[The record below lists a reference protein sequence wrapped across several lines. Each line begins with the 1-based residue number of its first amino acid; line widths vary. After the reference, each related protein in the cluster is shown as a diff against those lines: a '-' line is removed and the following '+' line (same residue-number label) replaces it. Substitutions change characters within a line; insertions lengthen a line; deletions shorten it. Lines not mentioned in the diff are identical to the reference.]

1 MEVTLLA
8 LYFKAGVFR
17 TIPYVETLIQNKIN
31 GIKMATYFLSIPA
44 LRFTNDTIDSAHL
57 RCLKVDYN
65 IYFRFSM
72 KESNRQN
79 IFPQSI
85 LWAQITFT
93 LDFTT
98 KVEIYQPCTNCSKHE
113 SQTFFKMAV
122 QSTKW
127 IDLDN

>member
-1 MEVTLLA
+1 
-8 LYFKAGVFR
+8 
-17 TIPYVETLIQNKIN
+17 
-31 GIKMATYFLSIPA
+31 
-44 LRFTNDTIDSAHL
+44 
-57 RCLKVDYN
+57 
-65 IYFRFSM
+65 M
-72 KESNRQN
+72 KETNRQN

-113 SQTFFKMAV
+113 SQTFLKMAV

-127 IDLDN
+127 IDLDNWVYSQILHPRDSHPTEEYKTPAFHEL